1 MPRTFQRTVY
11 ILIILVFVISF
22 LDLSGWIFHIT
33 LFKSLSPRWIPMQII
48 TAICLVF
55 AAIVLLF
62 IQVKIPAIYKKIV
75 PNVLT
80 IIICL
85 VSLLTLYVAIYSVRN
100 GHEAPLTEV
109 NYLSFIIAPGL
120 RMDIFTAI
128 SFFIIGCSF
137 FLLMAEKPNTQ
148 GIAHI
153 LIIPAALMSY
163 FIPIS
168 YLIGVYSLHE
178 INVIPIALNTGIAFC
193 GICAAVFLI
202 KPDTWLLKV
211 FTSNET
217 GSIFIRKLLF
227 ALIILPVVIGWLR
240 INGERAGLFESDE
253 GVALVAITYTTS
265 FLILIWLTAKS
276 VNKIDARRWISED
289 ALRRSEKHLQKAQE
303 IAHLGSWELDIAKN
317 QLIWSDEVYRIFG
330 LKPQEFGATYTD
342 FLNAIHSDDR
352 AAVDAAYSSSIREG
366 RDTYEIDHR
375 IIRKSN
381 GEIRFVHE
389 KCEHFRNESGKII
402 RSVGMVHDVTE
413 HKMSELA
420 LRESEEKYRLLF
432 DRMTEGFALHEIIL
446 DDKGNPCD
454 YKFLTINP
462 AFEKLT
468 GLKAENIIGKRV
480 TEVLP
485 GTEKNWID
493 NYGQVATMGVSIDFE
508 NFSSDLNSYFRVSAF
523 SPKKGY
529 FAVIFEDI
537 TSYVFTEKEL
547 RRTKDYL
554 EKLINYA
561 NTPIIVWNPDTEIQL
576 FNHAFEHLTGY
587 SSAEVEGKKLDLL
600 FPNTSLRESNLR
612 IKNALT
618 KNLESIEIPILTK
631 KKEIRTVLWNTAN
644 IYDTHDNT
652 VLSTVAQGND
662 ITERIN
668 AEQNVKERTKD
679 LEVANSLLK
688 QELTERILAQQ
699 ALRKS
704 EAQLKELNATK
715 DKFFN
720 IIAHDL
726 KNPFTSLI
734 GSSELLFY
742 NINQLNNEKI
752 IQLAKILNDSA
763 KSGYAILQNLLDWSR
778 SQTGLLNFNPEKI
791 NLKNLIDENILN
803 LEQFSANK
811 EIEMHS
817 TVKET
822 LFIIA
827 DKNMIKTILRN
838 LLSNAVKF
846 SYRSGKV
853 FVSAVAGQD
862 KVTISVKDDGIGIP
876 KEDIEKI
883 FRIDANYSVPGTE
896 NEQGTGLGLKLSKEF
911 IEKQGGKIWV
921 ESTENKGSVF
931 KFSIPIKED

>member
-1 MPRTFQRTVY
+1 
-11 ILIILVFVISF
+11 
-22 LDLSGWIFHIT
+22 
-33 LFKSLSPRWIPMQII
+33 
-48 TAICLVF
+48 
-55 AAIVLLF
+55 
-62 IQVKIPAIYKKIV
+62 
-75 PNVLT
+75 
-80 IIICL
+80 
-85 VSLLTLYVAIYSVRN
+85 
-100 GHEAPLTEV
+100 
-109 NYLSFIIAPGL
+109 
-120 RMDIFTAI
+120 
-128 SFFIIGCSF
+128 
-137 FLLMAEKPNTQ
+137 
-148 GIAHI
+148 
-153 LIIPAALMSY
+153 
-163 FIPIS
+163 
-168 YLIGVYSLHE
+168 
-178 INVIPIALNTGIAFC
+178 
-193 GICAAVFLI
+193 
-202 KPDTWLLKV
+202 
-211 FTSNET
+211 
-217 GSIFIRKLLF
+217 
-227 ALIILPVVIGWLR
+227 VVIGWLR
-240 INGERAGLFESDE
+240 IKGERAGLFESDE
-253 GVALVAITYTTS
+253 GVALVVITYTTS

-276 VNKIDARRWISED
+276 VNKIDASRRISED

-303 IAHLGSWELDIAKN
+303 IAHLGSWELDIVNN
-317 QLIWSDEVYRIFG
+317 QLKWSDEVYRIFG

-352 AAVDAAYSSSIREG
+352 AAVDAAYSSSLREG

-734 GSSELLFY
+734 GSSELLYY
-742 NINQLNNEKI
+742 NINQLNHEKI
-752 IQLAKILNDSA
+752 ILLAKILNDSA

-811 EIEMHS
+811 EIEMQS
-817 TVKET
+817 TVNET
-822 LFIIA
+822 IFIFA

-846 SYRSGKV
+846 SYRYGKV

-862 KVTISVKDDGIGIP
+862 NVTVSVKDDGIGIP
-876 KEDIEKI
+876 KVNIEEI

-911 IEKQGGKIWV
+911 VEKQGGKIWV

>member
-1 MPRTFQRTVY
+1 
-11 ILIILVFVISF
+11 
-22 LDLSGWIFHIT
+22 
-33 LFKSLSPRWIPMQII
+33 MQII

-276 VNKIDARRWISED
+276 VNKIDASRRISED

>member
-1 MPRTFQRTVY
+1 MRADG
-11 ILIILVFVISF
+11 F
-22 LDLSGWIFHIT
+22 LRKH
-33 LFKSLSPRWIPMQII
+33 
-48 TAICLVF
+48 
-55 AAIVLLF
+55 
-62 IQVKIPAIYKKIV
+62 
-75 PNVLT
+75 
-80 IIICL
+80 
-85 VSLLTLYVAIYSVRN
+85 
-100 GHEAPLTEV
+100 
-109 NYLSFIIAPGL
+109 
-120 RMDIFTAI
+120 
-128 SFFIIGCSF
+128 
-137 FLLMAEKPNTQ
+137 
-148 GIAHI
+148 
-153 LIIPAALMSY
+153 
-163 FIPIS
+163 
-168 YLIGVYSLHE
+168 
-178 INVIPIALNTGIAFC
+178 
-193 GICAAVFLI
+193 CA
-202 KPDTWLLKV
+202 
-211 FTSNET
+211 
-217 GSIFIRKLLF
+217 
-227 ALIILPVVIGWLR
+227 
-240 INGERAGLFESDE
+240 
-253 GVALVAITYTTS
+253 
-265 FLILIWLTAKS
+265 
-276 VNKIDARRWISED
+276 
-289 ALRRSEKHLQKAQE
+289 RSEKHLQKAQE
-303 IAHLGSWELDIAKN
+303 IAHLGSWELDIVNN
-317 QLIWSDEVYRIFG
+317 QLIWSDEAYRIFG
-330 LKPQEFGATYTD
+330 LKPQEFDGTYAD
-342 FLNAIHSDDR
+342 FLNAIHPDDR
-352 AAVDAAYSSSIREG
+352 IAVDDAYSSSLHEG
-366 RDTYEIDHR
+366 KDTYEIDHR

-389 KCEHFRNESGKII
+389 KCEHFRDESGKII

-446 DDKGNPCD
+446 DDKGKPCD

-468 GLKAENIIGKRV
+468 GLKAENIIGRKV

-485 GTEKNWID
+485 GTERYWID
-493 NYGQVATMGVSIDFE
+493 NYGQVALMGESIDFE

-529 FAVIFEDI
+529 FAVIFENI
-537 TSYVFTEKEL
+537 SSYVLTEKEL
-547 RRTKDYL
+547 QRTKDYL

-576 FNHAFEHLTGY
+576 FNHAFENLTGY
-587 SSAEVEGKKLDLL
+587 SSAEVVGKKLDLL
-600 FPNTSLRESNLR
+600 FPKTSLRESKLR
-612 IKNALT
+612 IRNALT
-618 KNLESIEIPILTK
+618 KNLETIEIPILTK
-631 KKEIRTVLWNTAN
+631 KKEIRTVLWNSAN
-644 IYDTHDNT
+644 IYDIDNNT
-652 VLSTVAQGND
+652 VFSTIAQGND

-668 AEQNVKERTKD
+668 AEQNAKERTKD

-742 NINQLNNEKI
+742 NIDQLNQEKI
-752 IQLAKILNDSA
+752 TQLAKILNDSA

-778 SQTGLLNFNPEKI
+778 SQTGLLKFNPEKI
-791 NLKNLIDENILN
+791 NLKNLVDENILN

-822 LFIIA
+822 IFIFA

-846 SYRSGKV
+846 SFRSGKV
-853 FVSAVAGQD
+853 FVNAVEGQD
-862 KVTISVKDDGIGIP
+862 KVTISVKDSGIGIP
-876 KEDIEKI
+876 EEDIEKI
-883 FRIDANYSVPGTE
+883 FRIDANYVVPGTE

-911 IEKQGGKIWV
+911 VEKQGGKIWV

-931 KFSIPIKED
+931 KFSIPVKED